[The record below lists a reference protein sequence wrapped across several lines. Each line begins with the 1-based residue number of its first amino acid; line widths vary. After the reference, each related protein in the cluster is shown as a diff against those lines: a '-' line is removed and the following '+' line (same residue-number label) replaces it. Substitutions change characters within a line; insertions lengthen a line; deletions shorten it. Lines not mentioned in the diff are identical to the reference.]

1 MPTIASLPE
10 TRQLVVT
17 AALNDLFTKQW
28 FDMCN
33 LNKVR
38 EIVNAPRNS
47 EAYKLLD
54 ALHCVAYDKM
64 PPDLRNRIPQ
74 LVNEVLRPPI
84 VVDPAVGVAL
94 EGVHV

>member
-1 MPTIASLPE
+1 MPSIASLPE

-17 AALNDLFTKQW
+17 AALNDLFTKKW

-38 EIVNAPRNS
+38 EIVNAPKNS

-54 ALHCVAYDKM
+54 ALHCVDYDKM
-64 PPDLRNRIPQ
+64 PPDLRERIPH
-74 LVNEVLRPPI
+74 LVNEVLRPT
-84 VVDPAVGVAL
+84 VVINAAVEVAL
-94 EGVHV
+94 EGVNV